1 MNRFLLFSHL
11 ILALSTPVLAKE
23 TCTFTSQYEPEV
35 TIDVSTKYLDGAMGF
50 MKYKGDPIFAFSTNI
65 RNGYGGQH
73 FTISNI
79 RKLPTEKVV
88 KIVNGTTVTIVG
100 DQASSRG
107 TPKDK
112 RKKGQRKL
120 FFPNFG
126 TGYYYSLAGD
136 GTKPDGRWNRTEKI
150 NTILNASEGFWIPS
164 EKCKKY
170 VYYAW

>member
-1 MNRFLLFSHL
+1 MNRLLFAPL
-11 ILALSTPVLAKE
+11 ILALSSPVLATE

-35 TIDVSTKYLDGAMGF
+35 TIHVSTQYLDSAMGF

-65 RNGYGGQH
+65 RNGYGRQH

-79 RKLPTEKVV
+79 RKSPTEKVV

-107 TPKDK
+107 TPKNK

-126 TGYYYSLAGD
+126 TGTITSCLEMEPSQMAAGI
-136 GTKPDGRWNRTEKI
+136 EQ
-150 NTILNASEGFWIPS
+150 
-164 EKCKKY
+164 KK
-170 VYYAW
+170 